1 MDSEEEH
8 PDQVQ
13 KNEPELKLSTFDVI
27 KRRKHINIFKAGKL
41 WVFKYF
47 FEDKGIF
54 KALIVYYN
62 KDNYRFELKTLG
74 ERNKALKLLESFGF
88 GYELVEDLT
97 GYVVR
102 LDKSSKYAPVLK
114 NSVAFKETANDRIFL
129 MKDLAAVEE
138 ALSFG
143 AKIYEG
149 TTKF

>member
-1 MDSEEEH
+1 M
-8 PDQVQ
+8 
-13 KNEPELKLSTFDVI
+13 NASTFDVAEKHRSI
-27 KRRKHINIFKAGKL
+27 KIFKADKL

-54 KALIVYYN
+54 KALLAFYN
-62 KDNYRFELKTLG
+62 KDSYRFELKTLG

-88 GYELVEDLT
+88 DYELIEDLT

-102 LDKSSKYAPVLK
+102 LEKSSKYAPVLK
-114 NSVAFKETANDRIFL
+114 NSVAFKETTNDRIFL
-129 MKDLAAVEE
+129 IKDLAAVEE

-149 TTKF
+149 STKF